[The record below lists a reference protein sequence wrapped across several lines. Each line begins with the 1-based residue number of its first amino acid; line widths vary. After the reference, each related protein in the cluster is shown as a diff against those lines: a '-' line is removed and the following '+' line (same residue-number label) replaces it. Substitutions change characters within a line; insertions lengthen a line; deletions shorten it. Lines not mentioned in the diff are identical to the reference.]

1 MYLASS
7 LSKQNVVLSLRV
19 IGSDVPN
26 TVSKQRMLTK
36 VAE

>member
-7 LSKQNVVLSLRV
+7 LSKQNVLSLRV